1 MGQAESRQ
9 IVISPAD
16 TRRADCCI
24 LVAMEGWQPF
34 SDPRFALQFQYPVR
48 AKGGE
53 PVERVETHLEGM
65 LRVHLLSPI
74 GREVYFEVSRYDSL
88 TAEAEYQRHRESLPK
103 QFDSLAITD
112 MTATT
117 LASLPAYEYTFEWD
131 NGKRTVLLIEHRPVT
146 YRILYN
152 PLFPVNLQ
160 ILSTIHWLNLP

>member
-9 IVISPAD
+9 IMISPAD

-48 AKGGE
+48 ATDGE
-53 PVERVETHLEGM
+53 PVERVETQLEGM

-74 GREVYFEVSRYDSL
+74 GREVYFEVSKYDSL
-88 TAEAEYQRHRESLPK
+88 AAGAEYRRHREHLPK

-131 NGKRTVLLIEHRPVT
+131 RGKRTVLLIEHGAVT
-146 YRILYN
+146 
-152 PLFPVNLQ
+152 
-160 ILSTIHWLNLP
+160 